1 MATWPI
7 PYPWS
12 THINWRPRITL
23 INTGHNC
30 TLASCP
36 ALSGHLWAF
45 LGVCVL
51 LPSRSWRCLSQHCC
65 LGFGLS
71 ISPCFAQKGA
81 VSRGPIG
88 TVCHHWSI
96 GDYITNNFTSTLFQ
110 VSGFSWSNGCSGKMA
125 KGLHLASPS
134 SQAFRKLGEADSN
147 ILAQLKPSSST
158 GSMGST
164 WMPPTRTKCCCCT
177 VAANALWLRSQPL
190 LQFGSAV
197 VEAFVEEEEQHLHP
211 LLLPLP
217 HAHVNT

>member
-7 PYPWS
+7 PYSWS
-12 THINWRPRITL
+12 THINSQPRITL
-23 INTGHNC
+23 INTRHNC

-45 LGVCVL
+45 LDVCVL

-71 ISPCFAQKGA
+71 ISWISCRLPKKAPCVTISQPK
-81 VSRGPIG
+81 I
-88 TVCHHWSI
+88 TLN
-96 GDYITNNFTSTLFQ
+96 YIYSFTPSLFQ
-110 VSGFSWSNGCSGKMA
+110 VSRFSWSEGCWGKMA

-164 WMPPTRTKCCCCT
+164 WMAWAPFPTWPQLHCCCHHKRIVT
-177 VAANALWLRSQPL
+177 
-190 LQFGSAV
+190 
-197 VEAFVEEEEQHLHP
+197 
-211 LLLPLP
+211 
-217 HAHVNT
+217 